1 MSGLIFGT
9 GKGSATVIKDDLIYM
24 LWVQNIW
31 ITIIC
36 VPYVIL
42 IKTKPP
48 SQNEVVVEVQNLE
61 EDKLEKD
68 KPATT
73 GENKTYVREI
83 LDGCKNTNYLLLV
96 SVYSL

>member
-48 SQNEVVVEVQNLE
+48 SQNEAIVEV
-61 EDKLEKD
+61 
-68 KPATT
+68 
-73 GENKTYVREI
+73 
-83 LDGCKNTNYLLLV
+83 
-96 SVYSL
+96 